1 MFYTKVSLSLDILM
15 SITIQVTGNT
25 VSPHL
30 LKLAAA
36 LSKGSQAEIGYGS
49 NIANYQHFGTSR
61 GIPPRKLVPDA
72 GLPGDWE
79 GFYQQ
84 QIEEVVESLDLR
96 GTLERIAQYS
106 ERQIKLKFNSNADP
120 YGGGWAALAPSTLKQ
135 KKNSKMLQETG
146 GMIGSLNSQVS

>member
-1 MFYTKVSLSLDILM
+1 M
-15 SITIQVTGNT
+15 SVTIQVTSNT

-30 LKLAAA
+30 LKLAGA

-49 NIANYQHFGTSR
+49 KIANFQHFGTSR

-79 GFYQQ
+79 GFYRQ
-84 QIEEVVESLDLR
+84 QIEGVIESLDLR
-96 GTLERIAQYS
+96 GALERIAQYS
-106 ERQIKLKFNSNADP
+106 ERQIKVRFNSNSDP
-120 YGGGWAALAPSTLKQ
+120 YGAGWAPLAPSTLKQ
-135 KKNSKMLQETG
+135 KKNPKMLQETG